1 MWNIVIHLHMIET
14 ILESLGIFSMPKSME
29 DYKWEVETYFTKK
42 EEFVEAIRTYGVHN
56 GRKLK
61 IFRNDK

>member
-1 MWNIVIHLHMIET
+1 M
-14 ILESLGIFSMPKSME
+14 G
-29 DYKWEVETYFTKK
+29 TYFIEK

-61 IFRNDK
+61 IFSNDKWRVCVKCLGKKDTCKWYAYCAYKVA